1 MDKERKK
8 ALRAEYDQRK
18 PEMGIVCWQSG
29 ERRWIAVST
38 DAKADYNGTLFQLQL
53 GSWPGRELQ
62 KAFTENPASFT
73 WSLLKRLDYKER
85 DEDHRDDLELLYLEC
100 LDEYPDAAPMRPG
113 KRPKR

>member
-53 GSWPGRELQ
+53 GSWPGAAKGLYR
-62 KAFTENPASFT
+62 KPG
-73 WSLLKRLDYKER
+73 
-85 DEDHRDDLELLYLEC
+85 LLYLV
-100 LDEYPDAAPMRPG
+100 AAERAG
-113 KRPKR
+113 L